1 MSTSLLWNCV
11 IHYECSCSFE
21 TSPKYCI
28 KKWFLITNVAGSYS
42 YFSLHWHDNIIS
54 LQIHVSLSEAAGM
67 ATGVQIRG
75 CGDVLGR
82 ESCSSLLHGTASHGA
97 IPSSPSQGCALDGK
111 CHCSALLWKHNETKQ
126 LAGIIALKENWFAC
140 LSSERNPVTARHQ
153 PWLDWQWFPRPSLLG
168 TLNEHEQL

>member
-11 IHYECSCSFE
+11 IHYECSCWFE

-54 LQIHVSLSEAAGM
+54 LQIQVSLSEAAGM
-67 ATGVQIRG
+67 ATGVQIRE

-82 ESCSSLLHGTASHGA
+82 ESCPSLLHGTWCNSIFPFTGMCLGWEVSLLCPAVEAQWNQTISWNYC
-97 IPSSPSQGCALDGK
+97 SQRKL
-111 CHCSALLWKHNETKQ
+111 
-126 LAGIIALKENWFAC
+126 IC
-140 LSSERNPVTARHQ
+140 LSFFWEKLSYRTPSTLA
-153 PWLDWQWFPRPSLLG
+153 WLAVISPA
-168 TLNEHEQL
+168 